1 MLLNIL
7 FILIAYLFGSIS
19 WSLVIGKVF
28 YHTDIRTQ
36 GSGNLGGTN
45 AGRVL
50 GKKVGMVVIVLDALK
65 AFFAIM
71 IAVLVAPEDT
81 MILPFIGIACVIGHC
96 YPLFAGFK
104 GGKGVATCFGFVLA
118 LGVFVVHD
126 LVWIFLIP
134 LVIFLITLY
143 LSKYVSLASMVAIFF
158 MPLLAI
164 MRSYPT
170 SLIISLVI
178 LWVLVVYRHR
188 ENIGRIKNGTE
199 RKITWM

>member
-1 MLLNIL
+1 MLNLL

-50 GKKVGMVVIVLDALK
+50 GKKVGMVVIILDALK
-65 AFFAIM
+65 AFFAIW
-71 IAVLVAPEDT
+71 IAVLVAPTDT
-81 MILPFIGIACVIGHC
+81 MVLPFIGIACVIGHC
-96 YPLFAGFK
+96 YPCFANFK

-126 LVWIFLIP
+126 LIWIFLIP
-134 LVIFLITLY
+134 LLIFLIVLY
-143 LSKYVSLASMVAIFF
+143 LSKYVSLASMVGIAT
-158 MPLLAI
+158 MPLFALI
-164 MRSYPT
+164 KGYDLSI
-170 SLIISLVI
+170 IISLVL
-178 LWVLVVYRHR
+178 LWLLVVYRHR

>member
-1 MLLNIL
+1 MLNLL
-7 FILIAYLFGSIS
+7 FIVIAYLFGSIS

-50 GKKVGMVVIVLDALK
+50 GKKVGMIVIILDALK
-65 AFFAIM
+65 AFFAIA
-71 IAVLVAPEDT
+71 IAVLVAPADT

-96 YPLFAGFK
+96 YPCFANFK

-126 LVWIFLIP
+126 LIWIFLIP
-134 LVIFLITLY
+134 LLIFLIVLY
-143 LSKYVSLASMVAIFF
+143 LSKYVSLSSMVAIAT
-158 MPLLAI
+158 MPLLALI
-164 MRSYPT
+164 KGYNVSIVV
-170 SLIISLVI
+170 SLIL

-188 ENIGRIKNGTE
+188 ENIGRIKNGSE